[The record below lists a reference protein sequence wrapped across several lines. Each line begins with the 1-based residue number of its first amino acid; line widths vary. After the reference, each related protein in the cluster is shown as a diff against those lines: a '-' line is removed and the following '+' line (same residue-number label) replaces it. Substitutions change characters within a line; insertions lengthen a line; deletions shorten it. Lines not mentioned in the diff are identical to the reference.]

1 MLAKG
6 GGVTTIGPNPFIQA
20 ASTPPDTKGA
30 GGADSARLAA
40 QKAFF
45 EAAMGKASAPAAPV
59 APTAPVAPAVQ
70 RDFRASPQ
78 VVAEAESQPR
88 KILRPGSLINIVV

>member
-6 GGVTTIGPNPFIQA
+6 GGVTTIGSNPFIQA
-20 ASTPPDTKGA
+20 ASTPQT

-45 EAAMGKASAPAAPV
+45 EAAMGKAAPAAPV
-59 APTAPVAPAVQ
+59 QAAAPPAQ

-78 VVAEAESQPR
+78 AMAQAQDEPR
-88 KILRPGSLINIVV
+88 RILRPGSLLNIVV

>member
-6 GGVTTIGPNPFIQA
+6 GGVTTIGSNPFIQA
-20 ASTPPDTKGA
+20 ASTPQT

>member
-1 MLAKG
+1 MLPER
-6 GGVTTIGPNPFIQA
+6 GGVTTIGSNPFIQA
-20 ASTPPDTKGA
+20 ASTPQGANGA

-45 EAAMGKASAPAAPV
+45 EAAMGKSAPAAPV
-59 APTAPVAPAVQ
+59 QASAPMAQPVQ

-78 VVAEAESQPR
+78 TVAEAQDQPR
-88 KILRPGSLINIVV
+88 KILRPGSLLNIVV

>member
-6 GGVTTIGPNPFIQA
+6 GTVTTIGSNPFIQA
-20 ASTPPDTKGA
+20 ASTPQT

-45 EAAMGKASAPAAPV
+45 EAAMGRPAAPV
-59 APTAPVAPAVQ
+59 QAAAPVAQPARQ
-70 RDFRASPQ
+70 DFRASPQ
-78 VVAEAESQPR
+78 TIAEAAPQR
-88 KILRPGSLINIVV
+88 ILRPGSLLNIVV

>member
-6 GGVTTIGPNPFIQA
+6 GNVTTIGNTPFIPA
-20 ASTPPDTKGA
+20 ASTPQT

-45 EAAMGKASAPAAPV
+45 EAAMGRAN
-59 APTAPVAPAVQ
+59 APTAPVRPVEPTPAPVRQ
-70 RDFRASPQ
+70 DFRASPQ
-78 VVAEAESQPR
+78 QMAEATPQR
-88 KILRPGSLINIVV
+88 ILRPGSLLNIVV

>member
-6 GGVTTIGPNPFIQA
+6 GTVTTIGSNPFIQA
-20 ASTPPDTKGA
+20 ASTPQT

-45 EAAMGKASAPAAPV
+45 EAAMGRTATAAPVRAPEPVSAPAR
-59 APTAPVAPAVQ
+59 Q
-70 RDFRASPQ
+70 DFRASAQTMAATEAAPQ
-78 VVAEAESQPR
+78 
-88 KILRPGSLINIVV
+88 KILRPGSLLNIVV